1 MQFSAHTQIP
11 FTSKLH
17 NLKGKSMCRS
27 LVVLH
32 QCIRIVFPSGH
43 LKVQQLSGQ
52 GFQSLSLISSF
63 IFIDIVKQDM
73 RLVLHIA
80 CWEHNHLRLC
90 MVGWMVEHTH
100 GHMQLSLVLNKHTPV
115 VGS

>member
-32 QCIRIVFPSGH
+32 QCIRIMPSVH
-43 LKVQQLSGQ
+43 LIFSCDCISQWSFESPAAVRARFSVSVLDLFLHFYRYCEAGYEA
-52 GFQSLSLISSF
+52 GAAYSLLG
-63 IFIDIVKQDM
+63 
-73 RLVLHIA
+73 A
-80 CWEHNHLRLC
+80 
-90 MVGWMVEHTH
+90 
-100 GHMQLSLVLNKHTPV
+100 
-115 VGS
+115 